1 MNAAK
6 LLLPVLL
13 VAGIGAAAWFAMSGG
28 DVDIPIDG
36 PEPKIEQPSETQ
48 KPHSETPAVAT
59 NETPT
64 TAPQDPKRVEVK
76 VATSVHTDAAQG
88 IRGRVVLPGGQPAP
102 ETDVFLLRGSTSDPL
117 ALYLAHRRGQ
127 KTEPIAHVRT
137 DEQGAFAIG
146 MEKAG
151 DTFDLRVVSDEHP
164 EIQHKSIKVRSEDWY
179 DAGDLELTTG
189 SIVQGRV
196 LDEDGKFG
204 LPEARVYLTIPGM
217 AHQMLPTPGRE
228 RGILAVTDSNGFFR
242 YTNAPRGGTINLGAE
257 SSDYAFFELQN
268 QQIKDNAPND
278 FTIELSRGLP
288 ISGIVVDGQGRPVGG
303 ATVLA
308 TAQSAKQPQS
318 GQAASGSDGHFAL
331 PILRA
336 GPYQIL
342 VSAPNYEDVVE
353 KPVFAGADDVRIVM
367 EQRGRVRLRVF
378 SSKGQAI
385 KNFTVGLKRYFAN
398 NPSSIGK
405 VPEFRD
411 VRITP
416 GDYDG
421 DYANI
426 RNVPNGEFVFQI
438 MDNEHAKTLT
448 TNFVMAADKESPTVE
463 VTLTLG
469 AAILGQVVDDAGAP
483 VAGATVVTDMNG
495 GIAVETG
502 FFEMFRSFLP
512 DKHTTR
518 SEKTGPDG
526 RFRLTRL
533 AFADYMLRVSHADY
547 CEGTSMDIGVAN
559 EGEERDVG
567 VIRLRRGTIV
577 EGMCRVGGRG
587 TGQVK
592 VMIGPPTGYRPE
604 LDAQG
609 KPVGGPMFTATA
621 ISDGE
626 GRYRFTKRVPPGTYK
641 IHAFKEAG
649 NDDVFGRFKQMKET
663 ERPLTVGSG
672 QDVLVMDFD
681 IAM

>member
-1 MNAAK
+1 MNATK
-6 LLLPVLL
+6 LLLPILL
-13 VAGIGAAAWFAMSGG
+13 VLGLGLGVWFAMGSGG
-28 DVDIPIDG
+28 APVPIDDQ
-36 PEPKIEQPSETQ
+36 PPKTEEPAPQTE
-48 KPHSETPAVAT
+48 KPQQAAVAT
-59 NETPT
+59 PEAPRVE
-64 TAPQDPKRVEVK
+64 PQDPARVEVK
-76 VATSVHTDAAQG
+76 ISSALQSDAPQG
-88 IRGRVVLPGGQPAP
+88 IRGRVVLQGGAPAP
-102 ETDVFLLRGSTSDPL
+102 GMDVFLLKGSTSDPL
-117 ALYLAHRRGQ
+117 SLYLAHRRGQ
-127 KTEPIAHVRT
+127 KTEPVAQVRT
-137 DEQGAFAIG
+137 DEQGHFSIG
-146 MEKAG
+146 LQKSG

-179 DAGDLELTTG
+179 DTGDLVLTTG

-196 LDEDGKFG
+196 LDEEGKFG
-204 LPEARVYLTIPGM
+204 IAEARVYLTIPGM

-228 RGILAVTDSNGFFR
+228 RGIMTVTDGSGFFR
-242 YTNAPRGGTINLGAE
+242 YGNAPRNGTINLGAE
-257 SSDYAFFELQN
+257 SGEYAFFELQN

-288 ISGIVVDGQGRPVGG
+288 ISGIVVDAQGKPVNG
-303 ATVLA
+303 ASVLA
-308 TAQSAKQPQS
+308 TAQSAKLPQS
-318 GQAASGSDGHFAL
+318 GQAMSGSDGRFAL

-336 GPYQIL
+336 GPYQL
-342 VSAPNYEDVVE
+342 AVSAPNYEDVIE

-378 SSKGQAI
+378 NAKGQAI
-385 KNFTVGLKRYFAN
+385 KNYTVGLKRYFAN

-416 GDYDG
+416 GDYQG

-448 TNFVMAADKESPTVE
+448 SNFTMAADKEPPTVE

-469 AAILGQVVDDAGAP
+469 GAILGQVVDDGGVP
-483 VAGATVVTDMNG
+483 VPGATVVTDMNG
-495 GIAVETG
+495 GIAVEMG

-533 AFADYMLRVSHADY
+533 AFADYMIRVSHPDF
-547 CEGTSMDIGVAN
+547 CEGTSLDIGVAN

-567 VIRLRRGTIV
+567 VIRLRRGAVV
-577 EGMCRVGGRG
+577 EGLCRVSGRG
-587 TGQVK
+587 AGQVK
-592 VMIGPPTGYRPE
+592 VMIGPPTGYKPE
-604 LDAQG
+604 IDAQG
-609 KPVGGPMFTATA
+609 RPIGGQMFTATA

-626 GRYRFTKRVPPGTYK
+626 GRYRFSKRVPPGTYK

-663 ERPLTVGSG
+663 ERPLNVGAG
-672 QDVLVMDFD
+672 QDVIVQDFD
-681 IAM
+681 ISM

>member
-6 LLLPVLL
+6 ILLPVLL
-13 VAGIGAAAWFAMSGG
+13 VAGIGAAAWFASSGG
-28 DVDIPIDG
+28 EVDMPVDD
-36 PEPKIEQPSETQ
+36 PRPKVEERARPQEQQPDTPVVAANDTQ
-48 KPHSETPAVAT
+48 RV
-59 NETPT
+59 
-64 TAPQDPKRVEVK
+64 APQEPRRVEVK
-76 VATSVHTDAAQG
+76 IATSLNTDAAQG
-88 IRGRVVLPGGQPAP
+88 IRGRVVLPGGQPAA
-102 ETDVFLLRGSTSDPL
+102 ETDVFLLKGSTSDPL

-127 KTEPIAHVRT
+127 KTEPVAHVRT
-137 DEQGAFAIG
+137 DEQGVFAIG
-146 MEKAG
+146 LEKAG
-151 DTFDLRVVSDEHP
+151 DTFDLRVVSDNHP
-164 EIQHKSIKVRSEDWY
+164 EIQHKSIKVRSDDWY
-179 DAGDLELTTG
+179 DTGDLELTTG

-196 LDEDGKFG
+196 LDEEGKFG
-204 LPEARVYLTIPGM
+204 IAEARVYLTIPGM

-228 RGILAVTDSNGFFR
+228 RGILALTDSSGFFR
-242 YTNAPRGGTINLGAE
+242 YTNAPSGGTINLGAE
-257 SSDYAFFELQN
+257 SGEYAFFELQN

-288 ISGIVVDGQGRPVGG
+288 ISGIVVDAQGKPVSG

-318 GQAASGSDGHFAL
+318 GQASSGSDGRFAL

-336 GPYQIL
+336 GPYQL
-342 VSAPNYEDVVE
+342 AVSAQNYEDVIE
-353 KPVFAGADDVRIVM
+353 KPVFAGAEDVRIVM

-378 SSKGQAI
+378 NARGQAI
-385 KNFTVGLKRYFAN
+385 KNYTVGLKRYFAN

-411 VRITP
+411 VRVTP
-416 GDYDG
+416 GDYEG

-448 TNFVMAADKESPTVE
+448 TNFTMAADKEPPTVE

-469 AAILGQVVDDAGAP
+469 GAILGQVVDDAGVP
-483 VAGATVVTDMNG
+483 VPGATVVTDMNG

-533 AFADYMLRVSHADY
+533 AFADYMIRVSHPDF

-567 VIRLRRGTIV
+567 VIRLRRGAV
-577 EGMCRVGGRG
+577 VQGLCRVSGRG
-587 TGQVK
+587 AGQVK
-592 VMIGPPTGYRPE
+592 VMIGPPTGYKPE
-604 LDAQG
+604 IDAQG
-609 KPVGGPMFTATA
+609 RPVGGQMFTATA

-663 ERPLTVGSG
+663 ERPLNVGSG
-672 QDVLVMDFD
+672 QDLIEMDFD
-681 IAM
+681 ISM